1 MIIFDLV
8 RLACWSLR
16 CWLCA
21 FHSPGALIDVWYNGC
36 TRFVEILSC
45 LTPYSTVFAQGLGL
59 HTMIIV
65 IWSVLHAG
73 PWGVGCVLLF
83 HSPGALIDVWYN
95 GCTRFVEI
103 LSCLGPYST
112 VFAQGLELHTMI
124 MVIWSVLHAGPWGVG
139 CVLLFHSAG
148 TSIDVWYNGC
158 TSFCGDTFMPGPY
171 STVFA
176 QGLEYIP

>member
-1 MIIFDLV
+1 MGFNSCVVDGCTSLWRFLGAVQYGLCTRMGVHTMIIFDLV

-36 TRFVEILSC
+36 ARFVEILSC
-45 LTPYSTVFAQGLGL
+45 LGPYSTVFARGLEL

-83 HSPGALIDVWYN
+83 HS
-95 GCTRFVEI
+95 
-103 LSCLGPYST
+103 
-112 VFAQGLELHTMI
+112 Q
-124 MVIWSVLHAGPWGVG
+124 
-139 CVLLFHSAG
+139 G

-158 TSFCGDTFMPGPY
+158 TSFCGDTCIPGPY